1 MGMVT
6 LAVFELGQHLHPRFD
21 MPVLNKITSTE
32 RALVT
37 VLATVSCER
46 LAW

>member
-6 LAVFELGQHLHPRFD
+6 LAVFELGQHLHPQFD
-21 MPVLNKITSTE
+21 MPVLTKITSTE

-37 VLATVSCER
+37 VLATVSRER